1 MNHRVERHLIK
12 NNHYL
17 YNTFKEYSLKVKE
30 LYNYTNNYITK
41 CFLNH
46 EKALSCYQ
54 FSTRE
59 KNSLEYKM
67 IHSKIAQ
74 STIGL
79 VFQNWNSY
87 YEAMA
92 SFKKNPSDFDGKP
105 EIPKNKD
112 DGCVI
117 ILNNQCA
124 VHKNTYIQFPKCFNK
139 FKLKTKISSDNYSE
153 TRIVQKSNCFII
165 DVAYEVVEPKV
176 KNTGRILSV
185 DFGVNNLFAV
195 VNNFG
200 ERPIIING
208 RPLKSINQYFNK
220 KLAELKSG
228 LPKRIY
234 TSNKIEKL
242 CSKRNRKIEDYLHKA
257 TTKLIEYANEN
268 NCDTIIIGY
277 NKRIKKKVKLGA
289 VNNQNFVYIP
299 WFTIIKK
306 LKYKCEDYGIKLVVT
321 EESNTSGT
329 SFIDGELPTEEF
341 YNKKRRIKRGMFI
354 ANNGMSI
361 NADINGAFQIMNK
374 VAHYKWVEGLV
385 LDPIKINIF

>member
-1 MNHRVERHLIK
+1 MKK
-12 NNHYL
+12 NKKII
-17 YNTFKEYSLKVKE
+17 TLKVKE
-30 LYNYTNNYITK
+30 ISEDNYDEMKKFIKNFNKNYSPVIKTTK
-41 CFLNH
+41 NRFLND
-46 EKALSCYQ
+46 ENLK
-54 FSTRE
+54 
-59 KNSLEYKM
+59 
-67 IHSKIAQ
+67 
-74 STIGL
+74 
-79 VFQNWNSY
+79 
-87 YEAMA
+87 
-92 SFKKNPSDFDGKP
+92 
-105 EIPKNKD
+105 
-112 DGCVI
+112 
-117 ILNNQCA
+117 
-124 VHKNTYIQFPKCFNK
+124 FNK
-139 FKLKTKISSDNYSE
+139 TSLLKTEHE
-153 TRIVQKSNCFII
+153 TRK
-165 DVAYEVVEPKV
+165 KLL
-176 KNTGRILSV
+176 LS
-185 DFGVNNLFAV
+185 
-195 VNNFG
+195 
-200 ERPIIING
+200 IING

-220 KLAELKSG
+220 KLADLKSR
-228 LPKRIY
+228 LPKGIY

-242 CSKRNRKIEDYLHKA
+242 CSKKNRKIEDYVHKA
-257 TTKLIEYANEN
+257 TAKLIEYANEN

-277 NKRIKKKVKLGA
+277 NKKIKKGVKLGA